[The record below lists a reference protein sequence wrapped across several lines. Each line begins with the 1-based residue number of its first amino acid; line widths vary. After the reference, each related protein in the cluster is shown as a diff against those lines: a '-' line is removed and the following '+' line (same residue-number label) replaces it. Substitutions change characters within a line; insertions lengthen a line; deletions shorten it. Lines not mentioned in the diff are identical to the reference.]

1 MSFSLKILGSSSAI
15 PAYDRNHTAQILHI
29 YNSLYLIDCGEGT
42 QIQLKKYKVNFN
54 KIVAIFISHLH
65 GDHFFGLSP
74 LISTMSLL
82 GRDAPLKIHGPKGL
96 AEIITIQLKYSE
108 SILNFPI
115 EFIETNAD
123 NSPEVIYDENNLTV
137 TTLPL
142 EHRIACTGFLFRE
155 KSKPRRINP
164 DIIGDFSNSQL
175 KALKEGKD
183 ILASD
188 GSIQVRNEEAT
199 LAPRKCRSYAF
210 CSDTRYNEKLIPFLQ
225 NVDLLYHE
233 STFLEKHADR
243 AAVTFHTTAKQAAS
257 IAKQANVE
265 KLLLGHFSTRYPK
278 LDYFIEE
285 ASPIFANVA
294 LATEGST
301 FEVEH

>member
-15 PAYDRNHTAQILHI
+15 PAYDRNHTAQILQV
-29 YNSLYLIDCGEGT
+29 YNSTYLIDCGEGT
-42 QIQLKKYKVNFN
+42 QVQLRKYKVNFN
-54 KIVAIFISHLH
+54 KIGAVFISHLH

-82 GRDAPLKIHGPKGL
+82 GRDAPLKIYGPKGL

-108 SILNFPI
+108 SILSFHL
-115 EFIETNAD
+115 EFVEINAE
-123 NSPEVIYDENNLTV
+123 NSPEVIFDENNLQV

-142 EHRIACTGFLFRE
+142 EHRIACTGFLFKE

-164 DIIGDFSNSQL
+164 DLVGNFSNSQL

-183 ILASD
+183 ILAND
-188 GSIQVRNEEAT
+188 GSIQYRNKEVT
-199 LAPRKCRSYAF
+199 LESRKCRSYAF
-210 CSDTRYNEKLIPFLQ
+210 CSDTRYNEKLVPLLENI
-225 NVDLLYHE
+225 DLLYHE

-243 AAVTFHTTAKQAAS
+243 AALTFHSTAKQAAS
-257 IAKQANVE
+257 IAKQANVK

-278 LDYFIEE
+278 LEYFLEE
-285 ASPIFANVA
+285 ASPTFPNLE
-294 LATEGST
+294 LAIEGSE
-301 FEVEH
+301 FEVKH

>member
-15 PAYDRNHTAQILHI
+15 PAYERNHTAQLLQV
-29 YNSLYLIDCGEGT
+29 YNSSYLIDCGEGT
-42 QIQLKKYKVNFN
+42 QVQLKKYKVNFN
-54 KIVAIFISHLH
+54 KIVAVFISHLH

-82 GRDAPLKIHGPKGL
+82 GRDAPLKIYGPKGL

-108 SILNFPI
+108 SILKFPI
-115 EFIETNAD
+115 EFIEINAD
-123 NSPEVIYDENNLTV
+123 NSPALIFDENNLQV

-142 EHRIACTGFLFRE
+142 EHRIACTGFLFKE

-164 DIIGDFSNSQL
+164 DFVGNFTNSQL

-183 ILASD
+183 ILTSD
-188 GSIQVRNEEAT
+188 GSVQFYNKEVT
-199 LAPRKCRSYAF
+199 LEPRKCRSYAF
-210 CSDTRYNEKLIPFLQ
+210 CSDTRYNEKLIPLLQ

-243 AAVTFHTTAKQAAS
+243 AAITFHSTAQQAAS
-257 IAKQANVE
+257 IAQQANVK
-265 KLLLGHFSTRYPK
+265 KLLLGHFSTRYPN
-278 LDYFIEE
+278 LDYFLEE
-285 ASPIFANVA
+285 ASPTFPNVA
-294 LATEGST
+294 LAIEGSE
-301 FEVEH
+301 FSLEH